1 MTVNNDYSNNK
12 LIILKGWIFLL
23 IAVLSLV
30 LLVLKDPS
38 LATIAILVIVI
49 WSFARFYYFMFYV
62 VQNYIDRNYKYTGPV
77 SFIKFLFKK

>member
-1 MTVNNDYSNNK
+1 MMINNNFSSNK
-12 LIILKGWIFLL
+12 LIILKGWLFLL
-23 IAVLSLV
+23 IAVLSSV

-38 LATIAILVIVI
+38 LTTIAILVIVI

-62 VQNYIDRNYKYTGPV
+62 VTNYINSNYKYSGPV